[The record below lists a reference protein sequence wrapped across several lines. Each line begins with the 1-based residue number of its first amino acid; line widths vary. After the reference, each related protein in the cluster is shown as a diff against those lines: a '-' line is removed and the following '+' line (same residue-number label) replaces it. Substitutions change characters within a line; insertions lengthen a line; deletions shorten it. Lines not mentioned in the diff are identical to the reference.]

1 MQFLIPFI
9 RSKICSAL
17 YFYTLLLSTISIAEA
32 SQTLSIYGSNTIG
45 SSLAPALAEGLLKQK
60 GFTHLESQSLQ
71 QSNQQIITAGLT
83 ALKNDAR
90 IHIHSQGSSTGF
102 VALHEKRG
110 DIAASSRPIKENEAR
125 LLSPRGDM
133 HSISAEHVIAIDG
146 LAIIV
151 HPDNP
156 INDLSITQLADIF
169 SGQITDWSMLG
180 AHSGPIRIYAR
191 DHNSGSWETF
201 KELVLTPSDK
211 VLSSQAKR
219 FESSEQ
225 LADLVSKDIKA
236 IGFIGLPYV
245 RQAKALAVSTGEA
258 QAMYPTAELIATEDY
273 PLSRRLY
280 LYSTEHQ
287 NNPLAQEFL
296 LFAQS
301 DAGQRLVESNGFIS
315 QTVSAMSVV
324 ADDSMP
330 VQYQQLAQQAQRLS
344 VNFRFKQGS
353 AELDNK
359 ALHDIDRV
367 LAYLRKHNK
376 MKNKL
381 VLVGFGDSKSDPERA
396 RLLSKL
402 RAMAVRRQLH
412 NNEIIFR
419 DIIGIGDAMPVASNN
434 LDQGRVKNRRV
445 ELWVYSL

>member
-1 MQFLIPFI
+1 
-9 RSKICSAL
+9 
-17 YFYTLLLSTISIAEA
+17 
-32 SQTLSIYGSNTIG
+32 
-45 SSLAPALAEGLLKQK
+45 
-60 GFTHLESQSLQ
+60 
-71 QSNQQIITAGLT
+71 
-83 ALKNDAR
+83 
-90 IHIHSQGSSTGF
+90 
-102 VALHEKRG
+102 
-110 DIAASSRPIKENEAR
+110 
-125 LLSPRGDM
+125 
-133 HSISAEHVIAIDG
+133 
-146 LAIIV
+146 
-151 HPDNP
+151 
-156 INDLSITQLADIF
+156 
-169 SGQITDWSMLG
+169 
-180 AHSGPIRIYAR
+180 
-191 DHNSGSWETF
+191 
-201 KELVLTPSDK
+201 
-211 VLSSQAKR
+211 
-219 FESSEQ
+219 
-225 LADLVSKDIKA
+225 
-236 IGFIGLPYV
+236 
-245 RQAKALAVSTGEA
+245 
-258 QAMYPTAELIATEDY
+258 MYPTAELIATEDY

-359 ALHDIDRV
+359 ALRDIDRV